1 MTRGAAGEGC
11 YGSLEKVGKHHLLLL
26 RGWVGSHCSAGWQWT
41 AVNTAALSGAALGT
55 MPRGDPSRRSCAV
68 RTYAHDVCACVHA
81 REHTHAHAH
90 AYEENITVTTQEKL
104 ALFITQVYQAPPVGE
119 R

>member
-1 MTRGAAGEGC
+1 MGAAGEGC
-11 YGSLEKVGKHHLLLL
+11 YGSLEKAGKHHLLLR

-41 AVNTAALSGAALGT
+41 AVNTSALSGAALGT

-104 ALFITQVYQAPPVGE
+104 ALWITKEYQAPPVGE